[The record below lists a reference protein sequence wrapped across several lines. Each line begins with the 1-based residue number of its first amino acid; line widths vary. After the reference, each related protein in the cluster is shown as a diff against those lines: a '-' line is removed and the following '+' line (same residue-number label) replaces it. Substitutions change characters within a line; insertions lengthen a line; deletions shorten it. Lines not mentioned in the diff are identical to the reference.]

1 MKWVIIYKTNF
12 SNVLEYNN
20 WMTILITLD
29 AVYDI
34 WIPLVNVN
42 KA

>member
-34 WIPLVNVN
+34 WISLVNVN